1 MFRASVRAFVGL
13 SLRRT
18 LAVCCGGRYLP
29 SLAAGMSR
37 NPRQVDSRFIL
48 ILVDVVTA
56 PVVTDAAD
64 EGDLVLVELEAT
76 ACDDD

>member
-1 MFRASVRAFVGL
+1 MV
-13 SLRRT
+13 
-18 LAVCCGGRYLP
+18 

-56 PVVTDAAD
+56 PAVTEAA
-64 EGDLVLVELEAT
+64 VELEAT

>member
-1 MFRASVRAFVGL
+1 
-13 SLRRT
+13 
-18 LAVCCGGRYLP
+18 
-29 SLAAGMSR
+29 MSR

-64 EGDLVLVELEAT
+64 EGDMVLVELEAT
-76 ACDDD
+76 ARDDD

>member
-1 MFRASVRAFVGL
+1 
-13 SLRRT
+13 
-18 LAVCCGGRYLP
+18 
-29 SLAAGMSR
+29 MSR

-56 PVVTDAAD
+56 PVVTDAVD
-64 EGDLVLVELEAT
+64 ECDLVLVELEAT

>member
-1 MFRASVRAFVGL
+1 
-13 SLRRT
+13 
-18 LAVCCGGRYLP
+18 
-29 SLAAGMSR
+29 MSR

-48 ILVDVVTA
+48 ILVDVVVTA
-56 PVVTDAAD
+56 PVVVTDAADD